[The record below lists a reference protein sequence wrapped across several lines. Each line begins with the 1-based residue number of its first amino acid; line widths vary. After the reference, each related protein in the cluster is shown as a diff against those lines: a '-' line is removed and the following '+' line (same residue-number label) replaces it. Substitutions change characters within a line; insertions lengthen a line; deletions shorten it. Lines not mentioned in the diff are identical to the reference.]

1 MLNPLRGILT
11 LLLLVAVGIFAG
23 GCFGGTTCEKVS
35 QHVLDLSLATP
46 GGAERFADGAT
57 KQRWLQAK
65 VDQCE
70 KRKMSADMAKCYLAA
85 KSLSEVGLCERPDD
99 PTCVADCNCSTPS
112 GCPEGY
118 SCQSSGLFRT
128 CTPGQAAPASPPLG
142 SGDAGAPAP
151 APAPASAAAASGSV
165 LTKDGMFGCQMSF
178 DLNAPGCHE
187 VGVKLCSA
195 FAVMGG
201 DVTDEYLAAQAEGVR
216 QKCFEAN
223 KEGDIRVFTTGKATP
238 APAPK
243 ELDPAAKAC
252 ESLLEQVC
260 ALGCTTDDGSGTYAK
275 LLQQAVTDGCVKSA
289 DKLYCG
295 EC

>member
-128 CTPGQAAPASPPLG
+128 CTPGAGAAPAVPAATPPVQ
-142 SGDAGAPAP
+142 SAPASTSDGVP
-151 APAPASAAAASGSV
+151 ASEDGQCKGEQEALCASAAACRA
-165 LTKDGMFGCQMSF
+165 
-178 DLNAPGCHE
+178 
-187 VGVKLCSA
+187 
-195 FAVMGG
+195 
-201 DVTDEYLAAQAEGVR
+201 
-216 QKCFEAN
+216 
-223 KEGDIRVFTTGKATP
+223 
-238 APAPK
+238 
-243 ELDPAAKAC
+243 DPEAC
-252 ESLLEQVC
+252 EAHFG
-260 ALGCTTDDGSGTYAK
+260 ALGEAVGMGCLPTEEAWSAK
-275 LLQQAVTDGCVKSA
+275 TCQKH
-289 DKLYCG
+289 
-295 EC
+295 